1 MFLNIAVFDF
11 RTSLKR
17 ILTNI
22 VDQKHDKDVCNINCI
37 ENGKVFNQK
46 PYQCQYFTG
55 SSSLTNLLEIQ
66 IIDDEDSSEA
76 TTKRSPNIAEYSLQM
91 ILLKEYMDEV
101 NLGIRNQDD
110 LPAQQK
116 KTEEL

>member
-1 MFLNIAVFDF
+1 MLFVF

-17 ILTNI
+17 TLTNI
-22 VDQKHDKDVCNINCI
+22 VEKKHDKVVCNANCI
-37 ENGKVFNQK
+37 ENGNFFHQK
-46 PYQCQYFTG
+46 PHQCSHFTG
-55 SSSLTNLLEIQ
+55 SPRFNNLLEKQ
-66 IIDDEDSSEA
+66 VIDDEDSPEA
-76 TTKRSPNIAEYSLQM
+76 TTKSSPNIAEYSLQM

-110 LPAQQK
+110 LLAQQK